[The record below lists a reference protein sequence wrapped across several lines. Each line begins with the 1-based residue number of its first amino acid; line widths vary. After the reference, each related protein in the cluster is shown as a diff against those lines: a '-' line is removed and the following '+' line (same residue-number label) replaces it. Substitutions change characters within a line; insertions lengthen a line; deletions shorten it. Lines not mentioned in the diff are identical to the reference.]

1 LVNPPAVG
9 HEILMNPGSEVPAPA
24 VPPPASVIPRFP
36 PTAVKSATKTSIVWR
51 TAGFIGL
58 ALFGAALGYLG
69 ARFGTTLLLPVP
81 EKLYKLG
88 VVVALPAVWLLV
100 VGWHELGHLVGGW
113 LTGGRFLLW
122 VIGPLMIR
130 RTPAGIQPAWN
141 RSVNLGGGMAA
152 CLPLEPGRMT
162 PQRAAVMIVG
172 GPVAS
177 LVLTVI
183 ALWLAAALT
192 AAAGSE
198 PSAWAVA
205 QHVALATAGMSLMIF
220 LVTAFPGSTG
230 GFKTDGKRVFDL
242 LRGDRRSAQ
251 EAAVLVL
258 TTAGLAG
265 VRPADYDPALVAR
278 AVSLRDGSLF
288 DLYGQLTAYTHAA
301 DRGEWAVAQQH
312 LDLVLAGEDR
322 VAPYVRDVLRCEYAW
337 LLATQADAPGMARAW
352 LETAGKLDFDPAT
365 RLRAEA
371 AVLLA
376 EGRRAEAADQA
387 RAGLHAM
394 RHRSMSPVESPF
406 VREALEA
413 VIRRAESPAGPQ
425 M

>member
-1 LVNPPAVG
+1 
-9 HEILMNPGSEVPAPA
+9 MNSGSEAPAPS
-24 VPPPASVIPRFP
+24 VPPPAGEPSRQGAHADAVIPRFP
-36 PTAVKSATKTSIVWR
+36 PTGVKALTKKSILWR

-58 ALFGAALGYLG
+58 ALFGAVLGYLG

-81 EKLYKLG
+81 GKLYKLV

-122 VIGPLMIR
+122 VTGPFMIR
-130 RTPAGIQPAWN
+130 RTPVGIRLAWN

-162 PQRAAVMIVG
+162 PHRAAVMIVG

-183 ALWLAAALT
+183 ALWLSAALT
-192 AAAGSE
+192 AAAGPV
-198 PSAWAVA
+198 PSPWAVA

-230 GFKTDGKRVFDL
+230 GFKTDGKRVLDL
-242 LRGDRRSAQ
+242 LRGDGRSAQ
-251 EAAVLVL
+251 EAAMLAL
-258 TTAGLAG
+258 TTAGLGG

-278 AVSLRDGSLF
+278 VVSLRDGSLF
-288 DLYGQLTAYTHAA
+288 DLYGNLTAFTHAA
-301 DRGEWAVAQQH
+301 DRGEWAMAQNY
-312 LDLVLAGEDR
+312 LDRVLAGEDQ
-322 VAPYVRDVLRCEYAW
+322 VAPVVRDLLRCDYAW
-337 LLATQADAPGMARAW
+337 LLATQADAPVMARAW

-376 EGRRAEAADQA
+376 EGRPAEAAGKA
-387 RAGLHAM
+387 RAGLHAL
-394 RHRSMSPVESPF
+394 RHRSMSPVESLF
-406 VREALEA
+406 VRESLEA
-413 VIRRAESPAGPQ
+413 IIRRADSPVRPQ